1 MPILETR
8 GTGGIMDFQYI
19 AYTSDRK
26 LVKGRLSATDEGSAT
41 SLLNYGGYQ
50 LVSLKMMNPFF
61 NLGSVTGRFSRIKPR
76 EIIMFSRQ
84 LALLLESGTDIVTSL
99 ELLQGQSTNRGLKA
113 IIGQVA
119 SDIRGGTSL
128 STALSKHPRAFP
140 EIYHRTIAA
149 GEQGGNMEVVL
160 RQMADYL
167 ERSLNTEKKI
177 KGALSYPLMLAVV
190 ALVVIVIMITF
201 VMPTFIDLYSAFD
214 VELPVATQMLLDVS
228 GWLIQY
234 GLFLLLALVAVVIV
248 GYVYIRTPVGRYQK
262 DKLMLNIPLIGRIT
276 VLSELS
282 RCCRTMALLFKVGL
296 PLPEI
301 MSLVIH
307 GSNNKAMVEAL
318 TEVQQELI
326 RGQGLSKPMSKNK
339 LFLPLM
345 VQMVGVGEE
354 TGNLDN
360 TLTTVA
366 QSYEVEADDRTSA
379 AVGFIQ
385 PAMIIMIAIVIG
397 FIAVS
402 LLSAMYSIYGQISI

>member
-1 MPILETR
+1 ME
-8 GTGGIMDFQYI
+8 FQYI
-19 AYTSDRK
+19 AYTSDKK
-26 LVKGRLSATDEGSAT
+26 LVKGKLSATDEGAAT

-50 LVSLKMMNPFF
+50 LVSLKTITPFL
-61 NLGSVTGRFSRIKPR
+61 NMGSVTGRFSRVKPR

-84 LALLLESGTDIVTSL
+84 LALLLESGTDIVTAL
-99 ELLQGQSTNRGLKA
+99 ELLQSQSTNRGFKV

-128 STALSKHPRAFP
+128 STALSKHSHAFP

-160 RQMADYL
+160 RQMADYM
-167 ERSLNTEKKI
+167 ERGVLTEKKI
-177 KGALSYPLMLAVV
+177 KSALMYPIMLAGVAFVVV
-190 ALVVIVIMITF
+190 AILVAF
-201 VMPTFIDLYSAFD
+201 VMPTFIDLYGAFG
-214 VELPVATQMLLDVS
+214 VELPTPTRILLDVS
-228 GWLIQY
+228 AWLLEY
-234 GLFLLLALVAVVIV
+234 GLFILLAIVAVLIV
-248 GYVYIRTPVGRYQK
+248 GYLYKRSPAGRYQF
-262 DKLMLNIPLIGRIT
+262 DKLMLSLPVIGRIN
-276 VLSELS
+276 VLSELG
-282 RCCRTMALLFKVGL
+282 RACRTMALLFKVGL

-307 GSNNKAMVEAL
+307 GSNNKVMVEAL

-354 TGNLDN
+354 TGNLDS

-366 QSYEVEADDRTSA
+366 QSYEIEADDRTSS
-379 AVGFIQ
+379 AVGLIQ
-385 PAMIIMIAIVIG
+385 PAMIIFIAIIIG
-397 FIAVS
+397 FVAVS
-402 LLSAMYSIYGQISI
+402 LMSAMYSIYGELNV